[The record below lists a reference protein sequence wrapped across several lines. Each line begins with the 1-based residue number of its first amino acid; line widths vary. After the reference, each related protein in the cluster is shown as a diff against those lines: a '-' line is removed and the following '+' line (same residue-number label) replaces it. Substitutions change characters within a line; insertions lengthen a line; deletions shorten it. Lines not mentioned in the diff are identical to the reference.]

1 VNPEPLT
8 RRRGLARAA
17 SGLIV
22 WTALVVLVA
31 WAVGRVFNDRWHWS
45 QYFFWI
51 PTIAALGGS
60 TVLTLMS
67 VVLAGAAHQRRRLA
81 LVVGLCVLVGWG
93 WALIVEWRV
102 LSSRPG
108 SSVRPF
114 RVIHWN
120 ASGNLGDSW
129 DASLI
134 QQDADILVIVPA
146 GYQRWDRIVGHY
158 APFAPAMWRERFT
171 VLTKHP
177 MIRVGSMTLG
187 IDPGLGFDPR
197 QQSTRRLRD
206 PGRAMFIE
214 FDTRASLGRSL
225 VVWCL
230 DLPSDV
236 SLHRRVITRE
246 AAQAIAAF
254 RGPVDVKGPDGV
266 WAQMML
272 DVQGFPPADL
282 IVGDMNMPRGS
293 GAMGALTSGLASAYD
308 LAGTGPSATWPYGTP
323 LWTLDQAFVAPWLG
337 VQGYAVINLGG
348 GTHRAQR
355 VDLRRGGAPGTLTP

>member
-1 VNPEPLT
+1 MFAA
-8 RRRGLARAA
+8 LALLILSAWMLGRA
-17 SGLIV
+17 L
-22 WTALVVLVA
+22 
-31 WAVGRVFNDRWHWS
+31 NDRWLWS
-45 QYFFWI
+45 QYLFWI
-51 PTIAALGGS
+51 PTILALGGA
-60 TVLTLMS
+60 TVLTIAS
-67 VVLAGAAHQRRRLA
+67 VLLAGREPQRRRLA
-81 LVVGLCVLVGWG
+81 LVAGIFVFVGWA
-93 WALIVEWRV
+93 WALVVEWRV
-102 LSSRPG
+102 LSSRPEA
-108 SSVRPF
+108 SASPF

-134 QQDADILVIVPA
+134 QQDAEILVIVPA

-197 QQSTRRLRD
+197 QHSTRRLRD

-214 FDTRASLGRSL
+214 FDTRAVLGRSL

-236 SLHRRVITRE
+236 SLHRRIVTRE
-246 AAQAIAAF
+246 AAEAIAVF
-254 RGPVDVKGPDGV
+254 TGPVDVKGPDGV
-266 WAQMML
+266 WAQVTL
-272 DVQGFPPADL
+272 DVPGFPTADL

-293 GAMGALTSGLASAYD
+293 GAMGALTAGLASAYD
-308 LAGTGPSATWPYGTP
+308 LAGSGPSATWPYEMP
-323 LWTLDQAFVAPWLG
+323 LWPLDQAFVAPWLE
-337 VQGYAVINLGG
+337 VEGYDVINLGG

-355 VDLRRGGAPGTLTP
+355 VDLRRGGAPGTLPP